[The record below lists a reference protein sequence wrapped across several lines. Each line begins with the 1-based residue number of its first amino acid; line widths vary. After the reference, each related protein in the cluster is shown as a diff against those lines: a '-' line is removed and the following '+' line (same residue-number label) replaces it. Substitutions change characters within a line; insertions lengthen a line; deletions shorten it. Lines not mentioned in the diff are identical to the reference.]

1 MNIIVITG
9 IIVAGIVAVIA
20 ILAHGKGC
28 KTVALPI
35 VKRPADAMPTGHVT
49 INFKE
54 PEDRQEAAFDKE
66 ADLEDFVDVLGDY
79 AAILA
84 CPPARGLSRNSK
96 LTYVRKDYHDRIS
109 RIVNILNV
117 DGINISSYIDMVL
130 TDHFKRYENQINYL
144 NRNGYHDIC

>member
-28 KTVALPI
+28 KTVALST
-35 VKRPADAMPTGHVT
+35 VKRPADAMPSGHVT

-54 PEDRQEAAFDKE
+54 PEDRPEAAFGKDAE
-66 ADLEDFVDVLGDY
+66 LEDFVDVLGEY

-96 LTYVRKDYHDRIS
+96 LTYIRKDYHDRIS

-117 DGINISSYIDMVL
+117 DGINISSYLDMVL
-130 TDHFKRYENQINYL
+130 TDHFNRYEKQINYL
-144 NRNGYHDIC
+144 YRNGYRDIC